1 MRLLSIA
8 GVIVLQVCQ
17 AQEPA
22 APTPSTM
29 TVPAGTKVELGLTS
43 PIWANS
49 AAPGENVYAQT
60 TFPVAVNGAMA
71 IPPGTYVRGT
81 IDILYRP
88 SARSVHAEFRM
99 SFAQIVFANGYTF
112 ALPAASS
119 TANVTAAGDVLL
131 DNGSQVEMALDAPL
145 YLDAAN
151 VAAAVRVSKPL
162 RPRNL
167 KSASLCRPTPATPG
181 TPDTVIPGTPGTPPT
196 VIPGGPGVQPT
207 VMPGTPGTPA
217 TVIPGTPGSPELA
230 CPGPPEVTSAPAAH
244 KERFDLIHPVTEAGQ
259 TLRTGS
265 YEVAWEGLGP
275 LVQVRILKLAS
286 PAATAPAR
294 VVALGKNAAANHAEL
309 RANSDGSFSLGSLQF
324 KGRNFALRFE
334 P

>member
-17 AQEPA
+17 AQQPA
-22 APTPSTM
+22 APTPATM

-60 TFPVAVNGAMA
+60 TFPVAINGAMA

-88 SARSVHAEFRM
+88 SPRSGHAEFRM
-99 SFAQIVFANGYTF
+99 SFAQIVFANGYTV
-112 ALPAASS
+112 ALPGASA

-145 YLDAAN
+145 DLNTAQ

-162 RPRNL
+162 KPRDM
-167 KSASLCRPTPATPG
+167 KSASRCRPTPATPG
-181 TPDTVIPGTPGTPPT
+181 TSDTVIPGSPGTPPT
-196 VIPGGPGVQPT
+196 VIPGGPGVPPT
-207 VMPGTPGTPA
+207 VIPGTPGTPS
-217 TVIPGTPGSPELA
+217 TVIPGTPGSPEVA
-230 CPGPPEVTSAPAAH
+230 CPGPPEVTGAPAAH
-244 KERFDLIHPVTEAGQ
+244 NERFDLVHPVTEAGQ

-265 YEVAWEGLGP
+265 YEIAWEGLGP
-275 LVQVRILKLAS
+275 LVQVRILGHAS
-286 PAATAPAR
+286 PIATARAK
-294 VVALGKNAAANHAEL
+294 VVALGKSAAASHAEL
-309 RANSDGSFSLGSLQF
+309 RANPDGSFSLQSLQF
-324 KGRNFALRFE
+324 KDRNFALEFE